1 MLRCALSFLP
11 DDCPC
16 LMTAKDKFYRAYM
29 DFFEIAERKRRWNL
43 FEDVPWDQLSLLA
56 GNREE
61 RAIRIETYCAEE
73 MYLPDYTEAGNEL
86 LRGVFGLA
94 WFQNAWSY
102 EESRHGL
109 VFREYLIRSG
119 LRTPAQFDKLESDVF
134 SRRWKPPFKT
144 RRQMSCYGA
153 LQESATYLAY
163 RAQKDRA
170 EVEKDAT
177 LEAIFFLVSRD
188 EAAHAGFYRAMI
200 EIEMAED
207 RVGTLAD
214 LAHVIANF
222 KMPGDGL
229 IVNYHENL
237 RIGGGGI
244 SARVFLTR
252 AVFPLLKQLGTSRD
266 ELKSASAA
274 VLPLRAAS

>member
-1 MLRCALSFLP
+1 MN
-11 DDCPC
+11 
-16 LMTAKDKFYRAYM
+16 AKEKFYRAYM
-29 DFFEIAERKRRWNL
+29 DFFETAERKRRWNI
-43 FEDVPWDQLSLLA
+43 FDDVPWDKLA
-56 GNREE
+56 PDANSDE
-61 RAIRIETYCAEE
+61 RALRIETYCAEE
-73 MYLPDYTEAGNEL
+73 MYLPDYTAVGNEM
-86 LRGVFGLA
+86 LRGAFGLA
-94 WFQNAWSY
+94 WFQNAWSF

-119 LRTPAQFDKLESDVF
+119 LRTQAQFDKFESNVF
-134 SRRWKPPFKT
+134 SQAWHAPFAT
-144 RRQMSCYGA
+144 RRRMTCYGA

-170 EVEKDAT
+170 ELEHDAP

-207 RVGTLAD
+207 RRGTLAD
-214 LAHVIANF
+214 LAHVIAHF
-222 KMPGDGL
+222 KMPGEGL
-229 IVNYHENL
+229 IPNYRENL

-244 SARVFLTR
+244 SPRVFLTR
-252 AVFPLLKQLGTSRD
+252 AVFPLLKQLGASRD

-274 VLPLRAAS
+274 VTPLRAA